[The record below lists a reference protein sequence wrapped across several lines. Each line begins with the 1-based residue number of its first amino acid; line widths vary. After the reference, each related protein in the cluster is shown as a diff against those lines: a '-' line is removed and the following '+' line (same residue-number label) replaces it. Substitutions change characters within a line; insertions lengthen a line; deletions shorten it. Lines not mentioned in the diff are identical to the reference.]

1 MYMKNIIAALKRAP
15 KRSGLLAV
23 VASAV
28 ILPASLFAWGPGRP
42 AVDPVN
48 GADHVV
54 FNSIT
59 ENPNYGNERQFIT
72 VQDPA
77 TGKYSDNV
85 TVQPGKEYTVRVL
98 AHNNANANLDLKAI
112 NTTLKTVIENAPA
125 QGQKKN
131 AITAY
136 ISADNAV
143 PQKVY
148 ADAFFNSDKNFNLA
162 YVPGSAMVY
171 NNGYAAGG
179 QGKPFSDSLVTSAGA
194 KLGFEQEGDG
204 IIPGCYEFIN
214 YVYFKVKPQF
224 AATPDFTVEKS
235 VSKEG
240 ANSWKEN
247 LAIQPGETV
256 DYRIKYKNT
265 GDVQQ
270 DNVVVKDQLPE
281 HMNYV
286 PGSAKLYNTQNPN
299 GKQLSDN
306 ITGQGINI
314 GSHAAG
320 ASSFVAFKA
329 TADSVDK
336 LECGV
341 NSLTNTASV
350 ETDHGKKDDT
360 AVVTIPKE
368 CQPGK
373 INVCELA
380 TKKIVTINESDFD
393 SSKHS
398 KNVADC
404 NVTTENCPIPGKE
417 NLPKDS
423 SECVES
429 PAMLPET
436 GTGTTIGTFVGIGAL
451 VVSLGYYVASRRGLS
466 L

>member
-1 MYMKNIIAALKRAP
+1 MKNIIAAFKNAP
-15 KRSGLLAV
+15 KRTGLLAI

-28 ILPASLFAWGPGRP
+28 VLPVGLLAWGPDRP

-112 NTTLKTVIENAPA
+112 NTNLKTVIENAPA
-125 QGQKKN
+125 EGQKKN

-179 QGKPFSDSLVTSAGA
+179 QGKPFSDSLVTSSGA

-341 NSLTNTASV
+341 NTLTNKASV

-360 AVVTIPKE
+360 AVVTVPKE

-373 INVCELA
+373 INVCDLT
-380 TKKIVTINESDFD
+380 TKKIVTIDEKDFD

-404 NVTTENCPIPGKE
+404 NVTSENCPIPGKE

-429 PAMLPET
+429 PALLPET
-436 GTGTTIGTFVGIGAL
+436 GTGTTIGTFVGIGAI
-451 VVSLGYYVASRRGLS
+451 VVSLGYYVASRRGLG